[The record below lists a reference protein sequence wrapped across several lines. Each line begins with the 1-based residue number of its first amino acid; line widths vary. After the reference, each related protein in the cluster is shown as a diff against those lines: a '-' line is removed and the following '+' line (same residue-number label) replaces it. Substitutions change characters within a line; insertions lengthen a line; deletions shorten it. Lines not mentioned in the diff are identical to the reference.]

1 MNGNLAV
8 KGARTPI
15 GKRFR
20 TTIQGG
26 EITGIVVENV
36 DERSG
41 QEMSKVF

>member
-20 TTIQGG
+20 TTIQRG
-26 EITGIVVENV
+26 EITGIVVEN